1 MKRETFLILTVL
13 MFCALLV
20 FSEMS
25 LARKGKWTEKTP
37 LLVPRGAHV
46 APVVNGKIYV
56 IGGANGNIF
65 SFVDEY
71 NPKADRWRKK
81 ADAPGARA
89 RSTASVVDG
98 KIYVIGGIASRGHVY
113 VVDMYNPV
121 ADIWTKKA
129 DMLTQRDVFSA
140 GVVNGKIYVIGGGKS
155 HNNGPGGFIGLSTV
169 EEYDPV
175 TNRWTKKANMP
186 TKRVLFATGVV
197 RGKIYAIGGLGIN
210 KMAKYRKGH
219 KSLRR

>member
-1 MKRETFLILTVL
+1 MKRDTFLILTVL
-13 MFCALLV
+13 VFCALLC
-20 FSEMS
+20 FSEIS

-37 LLVPRGAHV
+37 LLVPRFAHT

-98 KIYVIGGIASRGHVY
+98 KIYVIGIAYTHRSRY
-113 VVDMYNPV
+113 
-121 ADIWTKKA
+121 
-129 DMLTQRDVFSA
+129 SE
-140 GVVNGKIYVIGGGKS
+140 GKS
-155 HNNGPGGFIGLSTV
+155 
-169 EEYDPV
+169 
-175 TNRWTKKANMP
+175 
-186 TKRVLFATGVV
+186 
-197 RGKIYAIGGLGIN
+197 
-210 KMAKYRKGH
+210 
-219 KSLRR
+219 